1 MAEARTAE
9 DKAKEMFTQSTG
21 KAVDGLTVWAD
32 ANQRVLREMAELCA
46 VTAREGVRLYAEMQQ
61 SMLEA
66 MRDAQA
72 TTLRWQSTWQDAPRD
87 PMAWY
92 QRTMAETVD
101 GAQKAFRLV
110 EGSAQA
116 VSRSTERL
124 QTSTEQAG
132 RGIQDAMTA
141 AATKLKDLYAA

>member
-1 MAEARTAE
+1 MAEAKKAQ
-9 DKAKEMFTQSTG
+9 DKEIFTQSTG

-46 VTAREGVRLYAEMQQ
+46 ASAREGVRLYAEMQQ

-72 TTLRWQSTWQDAPRD
+72 TTLRWQTTWQDAPRD

-92 QRTMAETVD
+92 QRTVTD
-101 GAQKAFRLV
+101 GVENTQKWFRIL
-110 EGSAQA
+110 EGNAQA
-116 VSRSTERL
+116 MTRTAERL
-124 QTSTEQAG
+124 QTTAEQAG
-132 RGIQDAMTA
+132 KGIQESFSQTV
-141 AATKLKDLYAA
+141 TKMKDVYAA

>member
-1 MAEARTAE
+1 
-9 DKAKEMFTQSTG
+9 
-21 KAVDGLTVWAD
+21 
-32 ANQRVLREMAELCA
+32 
-46 VTAREGVRLYAEMQQ
+46 VRLYAEMQQ

>member
-1 MAEARTAE
+1 MEEAK
-9 DKAKEMFTQSTG
+9 KAQEMFTQSSG
-21 KAVDGLTVWAD
+21 KAVESVTVWAD
-32 ANQRVLREMAELCA
+32 ANQRVLREMAELA
-46 VTAREGVRLYAEMQQ
+46 AASAKEGVRLYAEMQQ
-61 SMLEA
+61 SMIEA

-72 TTLRWQSTWQDAPRD
+72 TALRWQATWQDAARD

-92 QRTMAETVD
+92 QRTLTETVD

-110 EGSAQA
+110 EGNAQA

-132 RGIQDAMTA
+132 RGIQDAMTSA
-141 AATKLKDLYAA
+141 AAKLKDLYAA

>member
-1 MAEARTAE
+1 MAEAKKAQ
-9 DKAKEMFTQSTG
+9 DKEIFTQSTG

-46 VTAREGVRLYAEMQQ
+46 ASAREGVRLYAEMQQ

-72 TTLRWQSTWQDAPRD
+72 TTLRWQTTWQDAPRD

-101 GAQKAFRLV
+101 GAQKAFRRV
-110 EGSAQA
+110 EDGAQA

-141 AATKLKDLYAA
+141 AATKLKELYAA

>member
-1 MAEARTAE
+1 MAEAKKAQ
-9 DKAKEMFTQSTG
+9 DKEIFTQSTG

-46 VTAREGVRLYAEMQQ
+46 ASAREGVRLYAEIQQ

-72 TTLRWQSTWQDAPRD
+72 TTLRWQTTWQDAPRD

-101 GAQKAFRLV
+101 GAQKAFRRV
-110 EGSAQA
+110 EDGAQA

-141 AATKLKDLYAA
+141 AATKLKELYAA

>member
-1 MAEARTAE
+1 
-9 DKAKEMFTQSTG
+9 
-21 KAVDGLTVWAD
+21 
-32 ANQRVLREMAELCA
+32 
-46 VTAREGVRLYAEMQQ
+46 VRLYAEMQQ

-72 TTLRWQSTWQDAPRD
+72 TTLRWQTTWQDAPRD

-101 GAQKAFRLV
+101 GAQKAFRRV
-110 EGSAQA
+110 EDGAQA

-141 AATKLKDLYAA
+141 AATKLKELYAA